1 MLSGVNE
8 EATAV
13 FRFGVVFEGCNV
25 EVVDAIDAGDAV
37 ELVVE
42 V

>member
-1 MLSGVNE
+1 VDRDGQAFGEGVLH
-8 EATAV
+8 AC
-13 FRFGVVFEGCNV
+13 VFEN
-25 EVVDAIDAGDAV
+25 AGDAV